1 MTDAFSPAASND
13 SAATR
18 ARRNSACSTAASPLA
33 PSIRIANSS
42 PPKVDDRVFT
52 LKFAADGAENLI
64 ADIMPVG
71 IVDALEM
78 IDVEHDRGKR

>member
-1 MTDAFSPAASND
+1 MLDRGFPARATDQDREFLAAK
-13 SAATR
+13 AA
-18 ARRNSACSTAASPLA
+18 
-33 PSIRIANSS
+33 
-42 PPKVDDRVFT
+42 DDRVFT

-78 IDVEHDRGKR
+78 IDIEHDRGER